1 MIKKNKI
8 VIISGIFII
17 IFGASL
23 FIFQSKIS
31 AACTCCD
38 SCLGAGNSFVSCYS
52 EIWMPPTMGHVGG
65 IMVPIPGF
73 WTCPISGMG
82 TFCGDTACG
91 CAKRCSCG
99 KIEGSNA
106 CNLTCDEFCA
116 PPCES
121 DGSCDCTAPACPT
134 GYTETNNGCAITTS
148 TSCSGEDDC
157 GDSCS
162 DNRKCYLIEP
172 NTTFIQSNGSTD
184 GPSSV
189 SMIVDDATYVL
200 STNPNNPTHIKL
212 PANGSSDVQVSVP
225 TFTAPTTSR
234 GANYY
239 FQANN
244 YGVNDEWKTWTTCS
258 GVDGEDFCT
267 TMPNSNNT
275 QPFVP
280 TSKTV
285 TQVLKENAMGQIS
298 AKYAT
303 TDKCTDTYKYS
314 VAIEGYYVVDDIPEP
329 PIIVDPE
336 DLFPDI
342 TTDVTT
348 RGCSSL
354 TYTGQ
359 EINNPL
365 HVVASS
371 TDPNG
376 NDEIQAMILWLS
388 KDNTVPATGTITG
401 TYSGS
406 SNQDLG
412 IMIRKNGSNWSNP
425 YIYVTN
431 TSPFTFAQL
440 NGEYIT
446 VNGSNIA
453 RIYEVSV
460 TQDTDVTF
468 DYKIEFLPSTENLSG
483 MYNVYGGVLDS
494 YMINGATI
502 DQSYLQSLTDWGI
515 DLVNPTV
522 NDITQEVKDPANT
535 YITWSVVDTISGIG
549 RTVMNAYRTGGLST
563 SDVTLYIPTAYTVS
577 KGLIQLN
584 TDNTIPDEEQIGLYN
599 DTNAWTFGSST
610 GEKDMLNIG
619 GNESGNIYVY
629 ATPYDLAC
637 NTGSASENIDLN
649 PWFATRGGTVYST
662 DNITSAVKNVSSNP
676 LLEGVFNP
684 KTQMTKEKID
694 LGTELLATTNTIT
707 SNLIHPEL
715 GTVRA
720 LSTEDSNY
728 QRNYW
733 YTQLLRKF
741 DMQKSSLTSFTKS
754 NSDES
759 TKDSCTGTNCYMYS
773 TENISIHSGYTCDVP
788 TLFIS
793 EKDIYVEPN
802 IQSESNLSGCMF
814 LAKNNIYIGDGGHIS
829 DTKVK
834 YDYVEGFFIADNQI
848 IFSLSDGE
856 KIYDIRDGI
865 EIFGG
870 LVAFGTNISNGS
882 AVSIERNMRLFNQT
896 NPTLVVT
903 YDNKYANLSY
913 IFFGTF
919 AQLYKQEVGFKTG
932 D

>member
-1 MIKKNKI
+1 MTNRYLKITVFLSLSILLFSTTAQKVFALACDSSQDESGCYDPYAGDCNCTTHIKD
-8 VIISGIFII
+8 
-17 IFGASL
+17 
-23 FIFQSKIS
+23 
-31 AACTCCD
+31 TCC
-38 SCLGAGNSFVSCYS
+38 
-52 EIWMPPTMGHVGG
+52 
-65 IMVPIPGF
+65 GF
-73 WTCPISGMG
+73 LATCKQRADGCWTCTDSTNVCYPSG
-82 TFCGDTACG
+82 TYCDDG
-91 CAKRCSCG
+91 CCTQ
-99 KIEGSNA
+99 IV
-106 CNLTCDEFCA
+106 
-116 PPCES
+116 
-121 DGSCDCTAPACPT
+121 CDCTPRCKT
-134 GYTETNNGCAITTS
+134 GSSFTYSGPLCSAGRSSCSESNECSSCTDYGATCYYPETN
-148 TSCSGEDDC
+148 
-157 GDSCS
+157 
-162 DNRKCYLIEP
+162 L
-172 NTTFIQSNGSTD
+172 FFMQSNLSTD

-189 SMIVDDATYVL
+189 SMIVDDVTYVL
-200 STNPNNPTHIKL
+200 STDPSKPTRIKL
-212 PANGSSDVQVSVP
+212 PTNGSSDVQVSVP

-244 YGVNDEWKTWTTCS
+244 YGVNDEWKTWVSCS
-258 GVDGEDFCT
+258 GTSGEDFCT

-275 QPFVP
+275 QSFTP

-285 TQVLKENAMGQIS
+285 NQVLKENAVGQIS

-303 TDKCTDTYKYS
+303 TDKCADTYKYS

-412 IMIRKNGSNWSNP
+412 IMIRKNGSNWDNP
-425 YIYVTN
+425 YIYITN

-440 NGEYIT
+440 SGEYIT

-453 RIYEVSV
+453 RIYDVAV
-460 TQDTDVTF
+460 TQDSDVTF
-468 DYKIEFLPSTENLSG
+468 DYKIEFLPSTENLAG

-494 YMINGATI
+494 YMINGSTI

-649 PWFATRGGTVYST
+649 PWFATRGGSVYSAG
-662 DNITSAVKNVSSNP
+662 NITVMAKDVSTTLS
-676 LLEGVFNP
+676 LDGVFSA
-684 KTQMTKEKID
+684 KTLMTKEKID
-694 LGTELLATTNTIT
+694 LGTELLSARESIISKLQHSNT
-707 SNLIHPEL
+707 S
-715 GTVRA
+715 GAVRA
-720 LSTEDSNY
+720 LSAYDSVNIK
-728 QRNYW
+728 NYW
-733 YTQLLRKF
+733 YPELLHALLERK
-741 DMQKSSLTSFTKS
+741 DSLTQMTQITTSS
-754 NSDES
+754 QADCSGN
-759 TKDSCTGTNCYMYS
+759 NCYYNS
-773 TENISIHSGYTCDVP
+773 TDENTDLYIPQGYTCNKP
-788 TLFIS
+788 TAIIS
-793 EKDIYVEPN
+793 SRDIYIEPN
-802 IQSESNLSGCMF
+802 IESGDGFSGCIF
-814 LAKNNIYIGDGGHIS
+814 LAKNNIYVGDGDYLS
-829 DTKVK
+829 DTKIE
-834 YDYVEGFFIADNQI
+834 YDYLEGFFIADNQI
-848 IFSLSDGE
+848 LFPLVDNAP
-856 KIYDIRDGI
+856 DISYRDGV
-865 EIFGG
+865 EIYGG
-870 LVAFGTNISNGS
+870 LVALGTSTSNDSAIS
-882 AVSIERNMRLFNQT
+882 VKRNMKLFNQT

-919 AQLYKQEVGFKTG
+919 AQLYKQEVGFKTY
-932 D
+932 